1 MGTKD
6 ARIHTG
12 RNDRDGRARATDRGT
27 EIIRLADAALQ
38 TAQNKIEL
46 EHPEK
51 AYELA
56 ALRTKLLNLAFWLET
71 QAEARHESVDGL
83 HPRDEG

>member
-12 RNDRDGRARATDRGT
+12 RNDRDGRARATDR
-27 EIIRLADAALQ
+27 R
-38 TAQNKIEL
+38 
-46 EHPEK
+46 K
-51 AYELA
+51 AESLPLCEA
-56 ALRTKLLNLAFWLET
+56 PRCWDSFSEFET
-71 QAEARHESVDGL
+71 QACGCATCENWVAAKASAGDEGVDDV